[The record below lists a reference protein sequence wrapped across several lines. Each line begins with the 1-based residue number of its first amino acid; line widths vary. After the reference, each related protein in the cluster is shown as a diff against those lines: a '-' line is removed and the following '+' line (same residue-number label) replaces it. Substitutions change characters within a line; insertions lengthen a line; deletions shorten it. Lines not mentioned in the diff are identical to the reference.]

1 MGPDWRVPPIAFGGS
16 VSYDLNSNRTPGE
29 SKSISHLIT
38 TRVGANSYIY
48 QPWFATVNGS
58 LGLTVGRSRESREDE
73 LLQDPF
79 ASDQSAP
86 TSRFLTG
93 NARVNVFPRSRFPF
107 EAHVERSDSRV
118 DNGLASTFAF
128 KTQNIGFS
136 QQYRPAS
143 GDYSASAGFDRREQ
157 FGNGFRDTQNSL
169 LGEFATKWK
178 YNELSVGLSHSD
190 ARRNAVDEQTQ
201 FRSVVGR
208 HQYAPASPMSIST
221 TVNFTQTEQDAA
233 AAAMDLSV
241 LQLSTV
247 GLWRPEGSKLAL
259 SSSARGL
266 ILRDAVD
273 GNDAASV
280 GLTLGATYELNK
292 NVHFNANGNANL
304 TDSNGKRAQ
313 GFGGSVGASWQADT
327 IVIREFRY
335 DWFASGTGS
344 ASTAS
349 GSIAGADD
357 RQTTLGSQLGHT
369 VSRVWPMTPQSGI
382 AFNAGQTLSLTQNRS
397 GDEESG
403 RGAESMRV
411 LLHNLGLS
419 WNVTGDNRSA
429 YARASASDS
438 RELGGGGSAFQLF
451 NFQLSGNFALDR
463 NQSLSGDLTAQRTV
477 QQIGGTLRATD
488 AGLVLGER
496 SSSTTMGGEIVYGH
510 QRLFGI
516 PRLRFTSRLKLAQ
529 DMLDQPGTFATI
541 ADRETRLWENRVDW
555 LVGRLQ
561 TQLIFRISEVDGKRR
576 DSLTF
581 RVQRSFGD

>member
-1 MGPDWRVPPIAFGGS
+1 
-16 VSYDLNSNRTPGE
+16 
-29 SKSISHLIT
+29 
-38 TRVGANSYIY
+38 
-48 QPWFATVNGS
+48 
-58 LGLTVGRSRESREDE
+58 
-73 LLQDPF
+73 
-79 ASDQSAP
+79 
-86 TSRFLTG
+86 
-93 NARVNVFPRSRFPF
+93 
-107 EAHVERSDSRV
+107 
-118 DNGLASTFAF
+118 
-128 KTQNIGFS
+128 
-136 QQYRPAS
+136 
-143 GDYSASAGFDRREQ
+143 
-157 FGNGFRDTQNSL
+157 
-169 LGEFATKWK
+169 
-178 YNELSVGLSHSD
+178 
-190 ARRNAVDEQTQ
+190 
-201 FRSVVGR
+201 
-208 HQYAPASPMSIST
+208 
-221 TVNFTQTEQDAA
+221 
-233 AAAMDLSV
+233 
-241 LQLSTV
+241 
-247 GLWRPEGSKLAL
+247 
-259 SSSARGL
+259 
-266 ILRDAVD
+266 
-273 GNDAASV
+273 
-280 GLTLGATYELNK
+280 
-292 NVHFNANGNANL
+292 
-304 TDSNGKRAQ
+304 
-313 GFGGSVGASWQADT
+313 
-327 IVIREFRY
+327 
-335 DWFASGTGS
+335 
-344 ASTAS
+344 
-349 GSIAGADD
+349 
-357 RQTTLGSQLGHT
+357 
-369 VSRVWPMTPQSGI
+369 
-382 AFNAGQTLSLTQNRS
+382 LTQNRS

-581 RVQRSFGD
+581 RLQRSFGD